1 MKIVISAGGTGGH
14 IYPALAIME
23 KIKKEDKNT
32 EVLYIGTYNRM
43 ESELIPSMGINYKSL
58 KIIGFNRKKIL
69 SNFKTLN
76 LFLKAIKQAKKYLLE
91 FKPDIV
97 IGCGGYVTAPVIYA
111 ANKLGIKTFIHEQN
125 SVVGMSNKFLSRYA
139 TKIGVSFKE
148 TLNDFPKDKVVLT
161 GNPCGDHAT
170 KVKGASKKEFGLSD
184 KKKLVLIAMGSLGSR
199 TINDKIVSYLND
211 FDDAYEV
218 LFVTG
223 KAYYDKV
230 KNLKTKANIK
240 IVPYINELV
249 RVLKITDVFVTRAGA
264 SSISEIEALK
274 VPAIFIPSPYVPNN
288 HQYKNASVL
297 VQNGAGI
304 MIEEKDLSKEKLL
317 HEIDVLLNDK
327 DKYNEIVKNLNKN
340 RTLIEAKPLT
350 GRTHQ
355 IRVHLAS
362 IGCPIIGDKKYVN

>member
-1 MKIVISAGGTGGH
+1 MRVLLVNKFHWNKGGSEKYYFELGELLKQHGHEVAYFSMEDEKNVKTGDPEYFVPKFDLNNSSKLKALDVISNKENGKLMAK
-14 IYPALAIME
+14 AL
-23 KIKKEDKNT
+23 D
-32 EVLYIGTYNRM
+32 
-43 ESELIPSMGINYKSL
+43 
-58 KIIGFNRKKIL
+58 
-69 SNFKTLN
+69 
-76 LFLKAIKQAKKYLLE
+76 E

-199 TINDKIVSYLND
+199 TVNDKIVSYLND

-327 DKYNEIVKNLNKN
+327 DKYNEIVKNLNKIKIDN
-340 RTLIEAKPLT
+340 SLDKIYEIIENLVK
-350 GRTHQ
+350 
-355 IRVHLAS
+355 
-362 IGCPIIGDKKYVN
+362 

>member
-148 TLNDFPKDKVVLT
+148 TLNDFPKDLGFLLVT
-161 GNPCGDHAT
+161 
-170 KVKGASKKEFGLSD
+170 KKELEELYSVPSAF
-184 KKKLVLIAMGSLGSR
+184 
-199 TINDKIVSYLND
+199 KIYLT
-211 FDDAYEV
+211 EI
-218 LFVTG
+218 
-223 KAYYDKV
+223 
-230 KNLKTKANIK
+230 LK
-240 IVPYINELV
+240 
-249 RVLKITDVFVTRAGA
+249 
-264 SSISEIEALK
+264 
-274 VPAIFIPSPYVPNN
+274 
-288 HQYKNASVL
+288 
-297 VQNGAGI
+297 
-304 MIEEKDLSKEKLL
+304 
-317 HEIDVLLNDK
+317 
-327 DKYNEIVKNLNKN
+327 
-340 RTLIEAKPLT
+340 
-350 GRTHQ
+350 
-355 IRVHLAS
+355 
-362 IGCPIIGDKKYVN
+362 

>member
-199 TINDKIVSYLND
+199 TVNDKIVSYLND

-304 MIEEKDLSKEKLL
+304 MIEEKNLSKEKLL
-317 HEIDVLLNDK
+317 HEIDVLLDDK
-327 DKYNEIVKNLNKN
+327 DKYNEIVKNLNKIKIDN
-340 RTLIEAKPLT
+340 SLDKIYEIIENLVK
-350 GRTHQ
+350 
-355 IRVHLAS
+355 
-362 IGCPIIGDKKYVN
+362 